1 MLLKSV
7 LGFLGDYSS
16 DTHVEQLEENSQS
29 GDSQESS
36 DSLIWNPPEK

>member
-16 DTHVEQLEENSQS
+16 DMHVQQLEEN
-29 GDSQESS
+29 SQESS